1 MKPMTSAKTAL
12 IIGAGPGIS
21 GHFAQALVQAGHQ
34 VAIASRRL
42 DKLKHLA
49 DSIGAH
55 AFQVDV
61 ESASSIQQLFAQV
74 EQTLGAP
81 EVVLFNPSARVKG
94 PITTLDVSQVDSA
107 LHSTAMG
114 AFVAAQEAAK
124 RMIAKQ
130 TGALF
135 FTGATAS
142 VKGFAGSSSF
152 AMGKFAVRGLAQSLA
167 RELSPQGIHVAHFV
181 IDGAV
186 KAEADHDAMTAA
198 AIAQTYMAILAQPKA
213 AWTFEIELRSKNE
226 VF

>member
-1 MKPMTSAKTAL
+1 MTPPKIAL
-12 IIGAGPGIS
+12 LVGAGPGIS
-21 GHFAQALVQAGHQ
+21 GHFAKALRQAGYQ
-34 VAIASRRL
+34 VAMASRQVEP
-42 DKLKHLA
+42 LKSLA
-49 DSIGAH
+49 HSMGAH
-55 AFQVDV
+55 AFQVDAD
-61 ESASSIQQLFAQV
+61 SAHSIQRLFDQV
-74 EQTLGAP
+74 DQALGVP

-94 PITTLDVSQVDSA
+94 PITTLDVQQVDSA

-114 AFVAAQEAAK
+114 AFVTAQEAAR
-124 RMIAKQ
+124 RMIARQ
-130 TGALF
+130 SGALF

-186 KAEADHDAMTAA
+186 KTESDHDAMTAA
-198 AIAQTYMAILAQPKA
+198 AIAETYMAILAQPKA